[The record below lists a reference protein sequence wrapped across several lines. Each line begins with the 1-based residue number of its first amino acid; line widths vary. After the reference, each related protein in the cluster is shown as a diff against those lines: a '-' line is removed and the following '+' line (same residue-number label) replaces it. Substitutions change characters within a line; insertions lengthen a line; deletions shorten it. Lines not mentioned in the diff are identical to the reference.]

1 MKNLLNI
8 SLIIWLAPLIG
19 KQQFPEVFGAWYVQ
33 WPSIVILF
41 LLLPVGFA
49 NSLFEYQHSSSRS
62 TKTLIIP
69 ISFMLIF
76 SAVLLMQLP
85 AYYVS
90 STLPSL
96 ERGPVVEKKDILAAL
111 STAETEAKRKAAAQI
126 IFNEY
131 GNKVPYKQESGKY
144 ILYEPTIS
152 DISSSEISKQQKE
165 SIAFYKK
172 AIIENAFQT
181 IYLQAFELIS
191 FALLF
196 AITLFVK
203 QRSTN
208 ASKGQG

>member
-1 MKNLLNI
+1 
-8 SLIIWLAPLIG
+8 
-19 KQQFPEVFGAWYVQ
+19 
-33 WPSIVILF
+33 
-41 LLLPVGFA
+41 
-49 NSLFEYQHSSSRS
+49 
-62 TKTLIIP
+62 
-69 ISFMLIF
+69 
-76 SAVLLMQLP
+76 MQLP

-96 ERGPVVEKKDILAAL
+96 ERGPVVEKTDILAAL

-131 GNKVPYKQESGKY
+131 GNKVPYKLESGKY

-165 SIAFYKK
+165 SITFYKK
-172 AIIENAFQT
+172 VIIENAFQT

-203 QRSTN
+203 QKSTN